1 MTGPSS
7 SQAVTR
13 QHKTF
18 LMLIVLVSVL
28 SMASCGGSKSAGSPN
43 SSQRTTVNIAQPAR
57 AVPSASAKMICARN
71 AQTELAAVL
80 GVRTTQPV
88 VPTWTD
94 HIYSCRYTYKN
105 AAMVLS
111 VKELSSKT
119 ETDAYFTSLA
129 HRLGQTERLT
139 LGQGGFTTKNNS
151 VVVRKDYKVLLVDI
165 SALPARFGVPPG
177 RRGDIA
183 VNVATTIMGCW
194 TGA

>member
-1 MTGPSS
+1 M
-7 SQAVTR
+7 R

-28 SMASCGGSKSAGSPN
+28 SMASCGGSTSAGSPN
-43 SSQRTTVNIAQPAR
+43 SSQRATVHIAQAAR
-57 AVPSASAKMICARN
+57 AVPSASAKMICARHT
-71 AQTELAAVL
+71 QTELAAVL
-80 GVRTTQPV
+80 GARTTQPV

-94 HIYSCRYTYKN
+94 HIYSCRYTYN
-105 AAMVLS
+105 SAVMVLS

-139 LGQGGFTTKNNS
+139 LGQGGFTTKNHS
-151 VVVRKDYKVLLVDI
+151 VVVRKDYKVLLIDT
-165 SALPARFGVPPG
+165 SGLPALFGAPLNN
-177 RRGDIA
+177 RGEIA
-183 VNVATTIMGCW
+183 ITVAATIMDCW